1 MKIRFR
7 NLFRLTTLAALAVAG
22 CAVGPDYR
30 APELAVPAEW
40 SGAGPGTR
48 IGTPVDLS
56 RWWRLIDDPLMAEL
70 IAEAL
75 AASPDM
81 QSARA
86 RLREARARRD
96 FAAAERFPELDAS
109 ASAARIDGS
118 GESGSG
124 TLFNRYGVGLDASWE
139 ADIFGG
145 RRRALEAAQA
155 DLEASQAELYGT
167 QVSLAAEV
175 ALNYVDLR
183 SAQARLATARSNLAS
198 QSETLQLTAW
208 RAQAGL
214 ASSLNVEQ
222 ARANNEQTR
231 AALPLL
237 ETSIAQSA
245 HRLAILLGKPPA
257 ALQERLAPIAPIPAA
272 PDTLVVGIPA
282 DTLRQR
288 PDVRAAERVLAA
300 ATARVGVAEA
310 ARYPNLS
317 FTGSI
322 GLEALQVGRLFDGNA
337 GLSSLAAAIVAPLFD
352 AGRRRQQVEIQDAVR
367 EQAQVT
373 YEQTVLLALEEVE
386 NALVGLA
393 NARAR
398 RDALEAAA
406 QAARNAA
413 LLARLRYS
421 TGIIDFQVVLDTE
434 RSVLVIDDALAA
446 AQAEVAASL
455 VRLYK
460 ALGGGWTPADT
471 LASRT
476 EQKPK

>member
-109 ASAARIDGS
+109 ASAARIEGS
-118 GESGSG
+118 DESGSG
-124 TLFNRYGVGLDASWE
+124 TLFSRYGIGLDASWE

-155 DLEASQAELYGT
+155 DVEASQADLYAT

-272 PDTLVVGIPA
+272 PDIPA

-288 PDVRAAERVLAA
+288 PDVRAAERALAA

-367 EQAQVT
+367 EQAQVA

-413 LLARLRYS
+413 LLARLRFS

-471 LASRT
+471 LASGT